1 MMVPIGM
8 ALILQIETQVGRRLA
23 HYGMAIML
31 AIAYG
36 ANVGGIGTKIGTA
49 PNAIF
54 CGFLAQNLGIDL
66 SFSRYLV
73 LGVPFVVLLVP
84 IVWWWLWRRLG
95 RIDAPEGAAGRA
107 VLDAELAAL
116 GPPKPAEKRVLAV
129 FLVAA
134 VLWIM
139 SGPIT
144 RELAPLLR
152 DLFPGVRAWNKY
164 VEAGI
169 AIAAALFLLMTR
181 VAGRP
186 TLSLGRLRHIPW
198 ETLVLLGGG
207 FSLAAGVEASGLS
220 TWMVGRLAGMREQ
233 VPLIQIAIAS
243 FSSVALT
250 AFASN
255 TATVSVM
262 LNVLTS
268 AATPGSVL
276 PVLSASTMA
285 ASCDF
290 ALPAGTPPNAIVFG
304 SGYLTIPRMAKV
316 GIVLDLMAAALV
328 TAWCAAGVRVLF
340 R

>member
-1 MMVPIGM
+1 
-8 ALILQIETQVGRRLA
+8 
-23 HYGMAIML
+23 
-31 AIAYG
+31 
-36 ANVGGIGTKIGTA
+36 
-49 PNAIF
+49 
-54 CGFLAQNLGIDL
+54 
-66 SFSRYLV
+66 
-73 LGVPFVVLLVP
+73 LVP

-262 LNVLTS
+262 LNVLAS
-268 AATPGSVL
+268 AAAPGIVV
-276 PVLSASTMA
+276 PVLAASTIA

-304 SGYLTIPRMAKV
+304 SGYLTIPRMARV
-316 GIVLDLMAAALV
+316 GVFLDLAAALLV
-328 TAWCAAGVRVLF
+328 TIWCATGVRLLG
-340 R
+340 